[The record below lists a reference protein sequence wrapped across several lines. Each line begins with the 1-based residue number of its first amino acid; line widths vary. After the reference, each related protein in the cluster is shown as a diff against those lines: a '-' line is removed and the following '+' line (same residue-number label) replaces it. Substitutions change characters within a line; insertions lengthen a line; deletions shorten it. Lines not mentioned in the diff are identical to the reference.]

1 MGSAAWEVLDILKAE
16 GVPPHRVMLSHVDR
30 NPDPGLHEEL
40 AAAGAYIGYDGMA
53 RANYWPDSALPDC
66 LLQVAARGGAER
78 IVLGSNMSRRSS
90 FRAYGSMPGLAY
102 LPQRFIARLRQS
114 AGEGLVQQ
122 FLVFNPARFLA
133 FAPDAIGIAR
143 TEERG

>member
-78 IVLGSNMSRRSS
+78 IVLGSNMHGGPRFAPMVACRDWRTCRSASLRGCGKAQARDSCSS
-90 FRAYGSMPGLAY
+90 FLFSIRRA
-102 LPQRFIARLRQS
+102 FWHLRQMQL
-114 AGEGLVQQ
+114 E
-122 FLVFNPARFLA
+122 
-133 FAPDAIGIAR
+133 
-143 TEERG
+143 